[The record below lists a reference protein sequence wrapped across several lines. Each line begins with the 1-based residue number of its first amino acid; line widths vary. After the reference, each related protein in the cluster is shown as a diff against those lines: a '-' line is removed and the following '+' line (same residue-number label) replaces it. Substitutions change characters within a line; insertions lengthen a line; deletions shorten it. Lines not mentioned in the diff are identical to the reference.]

1 MAQALREPFALVS
14 RCLSSPPRQPRT
26 KILPG
31 NPAKR
36 QNTTAPA
43 SSASKLIAALDALN
57 LHSPVEGEQDI
68 DVKVFRQG
76 RVSNEDG
83 KVGRSKTK
91 PTNQANSNTEKEP
104 TMKPYGQLIFCR
116 TFYIRIYDI

>member
-14 RCLSSPPRQPRT
+14 RCLSSPPRQQRT
-26 KILPG
+26 RLPAS

-57 LHSPVEGEQDI
+57 LNSAVGKEQDT
-68 DVKVFRQG
+68 DVKVFQSRH
-76 RVSNEDG
+76 VSNEDG
-83 KVGRSKTK
+83 KVGKSKREL
-91 PTNQANSNTEKEP
+91 TNEANSNTDKEP
-104 TMKPYGQLIFCR
+104 TMKPYGQLILCVRFS
-116 TFYIRIYDI
+116 IRIYDI